1 VGMRHWWR
9 ALAWWLLL
17 SLPAWAQVPDSS
29 LAAGLGWLE
38 QGRSALDQQ
47 TLVQARDYFSQLI
60 SKNRNDPEYFYQLA
74 RVDAY
79 RVDAYRAH
87 ADSNNAEATL
97 KQAISEVQR
106 AIDLDDKSAKSHSLL
121 ADLYGRKISM
131 GGFMAGSRYGPK
143 SDEENKRARRL
154 APNDPQV
161 LASWGREYL
170 NAPSLFGGDVHKA
183 IESFRAAT
191 QADPANDENFVW
203 LSLAYRKSGDDAAAD
218 KALQE
223 ALRLNPRSVFARSA
237 AKGK

>member
-1 VGMRHWWR
+1 VT
-9 ALAWWLLL
+9 LLLLL
-17 SLPAWAQVPDSS
+17 SIPGLTQVADSS

-38 QGRSALDQQ
+38 QGRSTLDQQ

-60 SKNRNDPEYFYQLA
+60 SKNRNNAEYFYQLG

-79 RVDAYRAH
+79 RVDAYRAQG
-87 ADSNNAEATL
+87 DSNNAEATL

-131 GGFMAGSRYGPK
+131 GGFMVGSRYGPK

-170 NAPSLFGGDVHKA
+170 SAPSMFGGDVNKA

-203 LSLAYRKSGDDAAAD
+203 LSLAYRKRGNPGEAD
-218 KALQE
+218 KALEQ

-237 AKGK
+237 ARGR